1 MVVKTNVPFVLTAIF
16 CTLFLLAFQVKSNP
30 PGNQDPG

>member
-16 CTLFLLAFQVKSNP
+16 CTLFFIGV
-30 PGNQDPG
+30 PGKIESPW